1 MLPQGDGNEV
11 CVPQLSVFWGFLL
24 QNELAE
30 KAVNDLAA
38 VYGTK
43 YTYGS
48 IVDTICESPP
58 QIKSSLSS
66 PPSAATAHRGRVSP
80 PLPADVA
87 SGTTVDWA
95 YENGVKYSY
104 TFELRDTGRYGFLL
118 PSSQIIPTATET
130 WPALLDIMLHVQQH
144 PY

>member
-1 MLPQGDGNEV
+1 MEGCREGAPGSLLPQGDGNEV

-58 QIKSSLSS
+58 QIKSSPSS
-66 PPSAATAHRGRVSP
+66 PQALP
-80 PLPADVA
+80 PLTGAVFHLLSPQTWHPAPP
-87 SGTTVDWA
+87 W
-95 YENGVKYSY
+95 
-104 TFELRDTGRYGFLL
+104 TG
-118 PSSQIIPTATET
+118 PTRTG
-130 WPALLDIMLHVQQH
+130 
-144 PY
+144 